1 MFRAM
6 AAELR
11 DFYRQVRSA
20 SEALAKPLSPEDQ
33 TPQSMPDAS
42 PVKWH
47 LAHTTWF
54 FETFVLE
61 KALPGHAPC
70 DPAYRVLFNSYYNS
84 VGEQFA
90 RPQRGLVTRPGIGEV
105 RDYRQRVDSHMEK
118 LLTRGALSDE
128 LARVALLGL
137 HHEQQH
143 QELIVTDLKH
153 LLAQNPTHP
162 TYGACNA
169 AGGGAASGEIGEDNG
184 SAGRNHG
191 GGARIRGGAA
201 DGNGS
206 AASGDGAPPLAWR
219 RVSAGLREF
228 GHGGAGFAFDNEG
241 PRHLA
246 HLHGFEL
253 ASRPVTAGEY
263 LEFMADSGY
272 QRPELWLSDGW
283 AAVQQHGWRAPLYW
297 QQDGAWFHYTLAG
310 LAPVHPAE
318 PVTHVSAYEADAYA
332 RWAGAR
338 LPTELEWEAV
348 AADTPL
354 RGHFAEHRRFHPAP
368 ASAAECEMLQ
378 LYGDVWEWTASAY
391 APYPGYTAPPG
402 ALGEYNGKFMANQLV
417 LRGGSCATP
426 ARHIRATYRNFF
438 YPDARWQYSGIRLAR
453 NAE

>member
-1 MFRAM
+1 MSAQLPQ
-6 AAELR
+6 LR
-11 DFYRQVRSA
+11 DFYREVRSA

-61 KALPGHAPC
+61 KALPGYAPC
-70 DPAYRVLFNSYYNS
+70 DPAYRVLFNSYYHS

-90 RPQRGLVTRPGIGEV
+90 RPQRGLLTRPGIDEV

-118 LLTRGALSDE
+118 LLSRGALSDE
-128 LARVALLGL
+128 LAQVALLGL

-162 TYGACNA
+162 IYGAC
-169 AGGGAASGEIGEDNG
+169 S
-184 SAGRNHG
+184 
-191 GGARIRGGAA
+191 AA
-201 DGNGS
+201 DCT
-206 AASGDGAPPLAWR
+206 ADGAPPLGWR
-219 RVSAGLREF
+219 RVAAGLREF
-228 GHGGAGFAFDNEG
+228 GHGGEGFAFDNEG

-246 HLHGFEL
+246 HLHSFEL
-253 ASRPVTAGEY
+253 ASRPVTTGEY

-283 AAVQQHGWRAPLYW
+283 AAVQRHGWRAPLYW
-297 QQDGAWFHYTLAG
+297 QQQDGAWFHYTLAG
-310 LAPVHPAE
+310 RAPVHPAE

-338 LPTELEWEAV
+338 LPTECEWEAV
-348 AADTPL
+348 AAETPL
-354 RGHFAEHRRFHPAP
+354 RGHFAEQRRFHPAP
-368 ASAAECEMLQ
+368 AVAAAAECEMLQ

-391 APYPGYTAPPG
+391 APYPGYTPPPG

-426 ARHIRATYRNFF
+426 QRHIRATYRNFF